1 MLDTLTIEGETF
13 TYDAI
18 RSGAYATTPM
28 SPYTQHTLE
37 FCNAWL
43 NGQTQFTVHT
53 SGSTGVPKPIQL
65 GRTQMQQSA
74 LMTGKA
80 LGLTQGQ
87 RALVC
92 LNTQYIAGIMML
104 VRGFEL
110 GLHMTIIP
118 PSENPLKNLKETY
131 SHPTPFDFVA
141 LVPMQVQAILK
152 YPTGTPWL
160 NDLQVV
166 IIGGAPVNYALA
178 KALKPLRP
186 QVYVTYGMTETV
198 SHIAL
203 RQINSSSRAEE
214 YQLLPGVHMRQDK
227 RGCIEIQSPT
237 TCHQWITT
245 NDLVQLTDATHFKW
259 LGRADRV
266 INTGGVKVQVE
277 TVEQAIDEVMTEQGI
292 QRRFFVASL
301 PDHRL
306 GEQIIV
312 VLEGTPL
319 PQNRQQAILENT
331 AGLLKKY
338 EAPKSMHFVA
348 EFAETPTAKI
358 DRLHTI
364 KHLRKP

>member
-1 MLDTLTIEGETF
+1 MLDTLTIEGESF

-18 RSGAYATTPM
+18 RSGAYATTPLRR
-28 SPYTQHTLE
+28 YAQHTLA
-37 FCNAWL
+37 FCHAWL
-43 NGQTQFTVHT
+43 NGQTQFTIHT

-65 GRTQMQQSA
+65 ERTQMQQSA

-80 LGLTQGQ
+80 LGLAQGQ

-110 GLHMTIIP
+110 GLHMTIVP
-118 PSENPLKNLKETY
+118 PSENPLKNLKETT
-131 SHPTPFDFVA
+131 SHTAPFDFVA
-141 LVPMQVQAILK
+141 LVPMQVQAILQ
-152 YPTGTPWL
+152 YPTGIPWL
-160 NDLQVV
+160 NALQVA

-178 KALKPLRP
+178 KALKPLRS
-186 QVYVTYGMTETV
+186 QVYITYGMTETV

-203 RQINSSSRAEE
+203 RQINAPSHAEE
-214 YQLLPGVHMRQDK
+214 YKLLPGVRMRQDK

-237 TCHQWITT
+237 TRHQWITT
-245 NDLVQLTDATHFKW
+245 NDLVQLIDATHFKW

-277 TVEQAIDEVMTEQGI
+277 TVEQAVDEAMNEQGI
-292 QRRFFVASL
+292 LRRFFVASL

-306 GEQIIV
+306 GEQVVV
-312 VLEGTPL
+312 VLEGVPL
-319 PQNRQQAILENT
+319 PQDMQQTLLKNT
-331 AGLLKKY
+331 TGLLKKY
-338 EAPKSMHFVA
+338 EAPKSMYFVA

-358 DRLHTI
+358 DRLSTL
-364 KHLRKP
+364 KRLRKS